1 MAHLP
6 SLQTLR
12 AFEAA
17 VRHQSYSRAADELGL
32 THGAISHRIREL
44 EARTGEVLFERSG
57 NNMLPTNAARR
68 MLPALRQAF
77 GLLESLFPPAGPQE
91 RLTLKIGVLP
101 SFAAY
106 WLIPRLK
113 RFREV
118 QPDVAIILDAR
129 LELVPVGRG
138 GGGGG
143 GGGGVDAAIRFGQ
156 GEWPGVMAERLVG
169 EVLYPVCAPDYRRR
183 LDIRE
188 PADLERCQ
196 LLRHSWV
203 PWSLWLRAAGLG
215 WGEPLQAPAW
225 DDAGHVLDAAVA
237 GDGVALARSV
247 LVEDAIAAGRL
258 VRLFDIEVP
267 APGAYYYLRS
277 PQHSRLDS
285 GIEAFGRWLKNTLEY
300 KTPPG

>member
-77 GLLESLFPPAGPQE
+77 DLLESLFPDQGPRE
-91 RLTLKIGVLP
+91 RITLKIGVLP

-113 RFREV
+113 FFREE
-118 QPDVAIILDAR
+118 QPDIAITLDAR

-138 GGGGG
+138 A

-156 GEWPGVMAERLVG
+156 GEWPGVSAERLVS
-169 EVLYPVCAPDYRRR
+169 ELLYPVCAPDYQRR
-183 LDIRE
+183 LDIRV

-203 PWSLWLRAAGLG
+203 PWSLWLRAAGLD

-277 PQHSRLDS
+277 PQHSRLDR
-285 GIEAFGRWLKNTLEY
+285 GIEAFGGWLRRALEN